1 MAFEELKAQIGM
13 LLGGL
18 EDQPE
23 DKHELY
29 ELIREKLAQMRAMG
43 MPLPNDLG
51 RARDRARKAVSKRH
65 GQSRGLSGPDPACRG
80 CRRQGSKGNGIR
92 HDRRYRASGAPR

>member
-29 ELIREKLAQMRAMG
+29 ELIHEKLAQMRAMG
-43 MPLPNDLG
+43 MPLPNDLVALETELE
-51 RARDRARKAVSKRH
+51 RQFQSDTDKAA
-65 GQSRGLSGPDPACRG
+65 G
-80 CRRQGSKGNGIR
+80 
-92 HDRRYRASGAPR
+92 

>member
-1 MAFEELKAQIGM
+1 MAFEELKAQIAV

-43 MPLPNDLG
+43 MPLPNDLVELETELEKEFQSG
-51 RARDRARKAVSKRH
+51 TGESK
-65 GQSRGLSGPDPACRG
+65 D
-80 CRRQGSKGNGIR
+80 
-92 HDRRYRASGAPR
+92 

>member
-1 MAFEELKAQIGM
+1 MAFEELKAQIAV

-23 DKHELY
+23 DKHEPY

-43 MPLPNDLG
+43 MPLPNDLVELETELE
-51 RARDRARKAVSKRH
+51 KEF
-65 GQSRGLSGPDPACRG
+65 QSGTGEA
-80 CRRQGSKGNGIR
+80 KG
-92 HDRRYRASGAPR
+92 

>member
-1 MAFEELKAQIGM
+1 MAFEELKAQIAV

-43 MPLPNDLG
+43 MPLPNDLVELETELE
-51 RARDRARKAVSKRH
+51 KEF
-65 GQSRGLSGPDPACRG
+65 QSGTGEA
-80 CRRQGSKGNGIR
+80 KG
-92 HDRRYRASGAPR
+92 

>member
-1 MAFEELKAQIGM
+1 MAFEELKAQIAV

-43 MPLPNDLG
+43 MPLPNDLV
-51 RARDRARKAVSKRH
+51 DLETELEKEF
-65 GQSRGLSGPDPACRG
+65 QSGTGEA
-80 CRRQGSKGNGIR
+80 KG
-92 HDRRYRASGAPR
+92 

>member
-1 MAFEELKAQIGM
+1 MAFEELKAQIAV

-23 DKHELY
+23 DKHELD

-43 MPLPNDLG
+43 MPLPNDLVELETELE
-51 RARDRARKAVSKRH
+51 KEF
-65 GQSRGLSGPDPACRG
+65 QSGTGEA
-80 CRRQGSKGNGIR
+80 KG
-92 HDRRYRASGAPR
+92 

>member
-1 MAFEELKAQIGM
+1 MVFSGLEHHAPFSGRGGLPCQAGEISMAFEELKAQIGA
-13 LLGGL
+13 LLSEL

-43 MPLPNDLG
+43 MPLPDDLVELETRLEKEFQTG
-51 RARDRARKAVSKRH
+51 SSD
-65 GQSRGLSGPDPACRG
+65 GNSR
-80 CRRQGSKGNGIR
+80 
-92 HDRRYRASGAPR
+92 

>member
-1 MAFEELKAQIGM
+1 MAFEELKAQIGA
-13 LLGGL
+13 LLSEL

-43 MPLPNDLG
+43 MPLPDDLVRLEKELEAEFRSEE
-51 RARDRARKAVSKRH
+51 RAAKKT
-65 GQSRGLSGPDPACRG
+65 
-80 CRRQGSKGNGIR
+80 
-92 HDRRYRASGAPR
+92 

>member
-43 MPLPNDLG
+43 MPLPDDLVELETELE
-51 RARDRARKAVSKRH
+51 KEF
-65 GQSRGLSGPDPACRG
+65 QSGTGE
-80 CRRQGSKGNGIR
+80 SKG
-92 HDRRYRASGAPR
+92 

>member
-1 MAFEELKAQIGM
+1 MLHFQGKAGSHVKQEKISMAFEELKAQIGA
-13 LLGGL
+13 LLTEL

-43 MPLPNDLG
+43 MPLPNDLVELEAKLE
-51 RARDRARKAVSKRH
+51 REF
-65 GQSRGLSGPDPACRG
+65 QS
-80 CRRQGSKGNGIR
+80 GSSDGKSR
-92 HDRRYRASGAPR
+92 

>member
-1 MAFEELKAQIGM
+1 MALQELKAQIGV

-43 MPLPNDLG
+43 MPLPDDLVELETELEKEFQSG
-51 RARDRARKAVSKRH
+51 TGESK
-65 GQSRGLSGPDPACRG
+65 D
-80 CRRQGSKGNGIR
+80 
-92 HDRRYRASGAPR
+92 

>member
-1 MAFEELKAQIGM
+1 MAFEELKAQIAV

-43 MPLPNDLG
+43 MPLPNDLVELETELE
-51 RARDRARKAVSKRH
+51 KEF
-65 GQSRGLSGPDPACRG
+65 QSGTSEA
-80 CRRQGSKGNGIR
+80 KG
-92 HDRRYRASGAPR
+92 

>member
-1 MAFEELKAQIGM
+1 MAFEELKAQIGA
-13 LLGGL
+13 LLSEL

-43 MPLPNDLG
+43 MPLPDDLVELETRLEREFQTG
-51 RARDRARKAVSKRH
+51 SSD
-65 GQSRGLSGPDPACRG
+65 GNSR
-80 CRRQGSKGNGIR
+80 
-92 HDRRYRASGAPR
+92 

>member
-43 MPLPNDLG
+43 MPLPNDLVALETELANDVRPLLIG
-51 RARDRARKAVSKRH
+51 SCEITDKAA
-65 GQSRGLSGPDPACRG
+65 G
-80 CRRQGSKGNGIR
+80 
-92 HDRRYRASGAPR
+92 

>member
-1 MAFEELKAQIGM
+1 MAFEELKAQIAV

-43 MPLPNDLG
+43 MPLPNDLVELETELEKEFQSG
-51 RARDRARKAVSKRH
+51 TGEAR
-65 GQSRGLSGPDPACRG
+65 G
-80 CRRQGSKGNGIR
+80 
-92 HDRRYRASGAPR
+92 

>member
-1 MAFEELKAQIGM
+1 VVFSGLEHHAPFSGKGGLPCQAGEISMAFEELKAQIGA
-13 LLGGL
+13 LLTGL

-43 MPLPNDLG
+43 MPLPDDLVELEAKLE
-51 RARDRARKAVSKRH
+51 REF
-65 GQSRGLSGPDPACRG
+65 QSGLPDGTSR
-80 CRRQGSKGNGIR
+80 
-92 HDRRYRASGAPR
+92 

>member
-1 MAFEELKAQIGM
+1 MAFEELKAQIGA
-13 LLGGL
+13 LLSEL

-43 MPLPNDLG
+43 MPLPEDLVELE
-51 RARDRARKAVSKRH
+51 ARLEQEFQTGSSD
-65 GQSRGLSGPDPACRG
+65 GGSR
-80 CRRQGSKGNGIR
+80 
-92 HDRRYRASGAPR
+92 

>member
-1 MAFEELKAQIGM
+1 MFAWCFRSLEHHAPFSGRGGLPCQAGEISMAFEELKAQIGA
-13 LLGGL
+13 LLTEL

-43 MPLPNDLG
+43 MPLPNDLVELETKLE
-51 RARDRARKAVSKRH
+51 REFE
-65 GQSRGLSGPDPACRG
+65 SGSSDG
-80 CRRQGSKGNGIR
+80 KS
-92 HDRRYRASGAPR
+92 H

>member
-1 MAFEELKAQIGM
+1 LEVFAWCLRPYFQGEAGSHVKQERAMAFEELKAQIGM

-43 MPLPNDLG
+43 MPLPNDLVELEAELEKEFQNDTG
-51 RARDRARKAVSKRH
+51 EV
-65 GQSRGLSGPDPACRG
+65 
-80 CRRQGSKGNGIR
+80 KG
-92 HDRRYRASGAPR
+92 

>member
-1 MAFEELKAQIGM
+1 MAFEELKAQIAV

-18 EDQPE
+18 EAQPE

-43 MPLPNDLG
+43 MPLPNDLVELETELE
-51 RARDRARKAVSKRH
+51 KEF
-65 GQSRGLSGPDPACRG
+65 QSGTGEA
-80 CRRQGSKGNGIR
+80 KG
-92 HDRRYRASGAPR
+92 

>member
-1 MAFEELKAQIGM
+1 MAFEELKAQIAV

-43 MPLPNDLG
+43 MPLPNDLVELETELE
-51 RARDRARKAVSKRH
+51 KEF
-65 GQSRGLSGPDPACRG
+65 QSRTGEA
-80 CRRQGSKGNGIR
+80 KG
-92 HDRRYRASGAPR
+92 